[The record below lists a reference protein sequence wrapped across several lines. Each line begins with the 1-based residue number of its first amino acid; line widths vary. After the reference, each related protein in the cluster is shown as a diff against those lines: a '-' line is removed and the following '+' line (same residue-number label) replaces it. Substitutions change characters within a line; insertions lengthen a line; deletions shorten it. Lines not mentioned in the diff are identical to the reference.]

1 MWTDCGECQKREI
14 KMLSKNRGWGGR
26 GKIERGFPKNKSRKA
41 SISVGNGSKISLFMA
56 LKNEQDFNNWARG

>member
-1 MWTDCGECQKREI
+1 
-14 KMLSKNRGWGGR
+14 MLSKNRGWGGR

-56 LKNEQDFNNWARG
+56 LKDEQDFNNWARG